1 MTKADLVEAVYNK
14 IGIPKREASDLVDL
28 TFDIVKDTLESG
40 EEVNIQGFGKLK
52 VRQKSSRVGRNPKSG
67 EQLTISERKVVTFKP
82 SQKLRE
88 SINEN
93 S

>member
-28 TFDIVKDTLESG
+28 TFDIVKDTLETG

-52 VRQKSSRVGRNPKSG
+52 VRQKNPRIGRNPQSG
-67 EQLTISERKVVTFKP
+67 DQLTISARKVVTFKP

-88 SINEN
+88 AINEGI
-93 S
+93 